1 MKVEASLFAKCL
13 EEQHAATLR
22 ALRAFQPA
30 DLDYRPA
37 EGMRSVRELVHHT
50 YAAQKELA
58 SSAALGAP
66 QIIDPAEARHLGDLA
81 QAEEFAR
88 QAHLQVL
95 EVLASL
101 SQPQLERK
109 VKTPPGFGAGQH
121 CAWEMFRLAVMEQT
135 FHGAQLF
142 TYLKLLGRA
151 IPHVYEAA

>member
-1 MKVEASLFAKCL
+1 MKVETRLFAKCL

-22 ALRAFQPA
+22 AVRAFRGS

-58 SSAALGAP
+58 SAAALGAP
-66 QIIDPAEARHLGDLA
+66 QLIDPAEARQLADLSH
-81 QAEEFAR
+81 AEEFAHR
-88 QAHLQVL
+88 AHLEVL
-95 EVLASL
+95 KTLASL
-101 SQPQLERK
+101 SEAQLERR
-109 VKTPPGFGAGQH
+109 VKTPPGFGADQH

-142 TYLKLLGRA
+142 TYLQLLGRA